1 MQTQGTIIS
10 LLKPT
15 LINEEQNKDKIS
27 KNSINLP
34 NKENQVSS
42 TINQIKENEIES
54 SKTQL
59 TVLPP
64 SNNSCKD
71 LLGKKANVK
80 ELKIEMFLCKKR
92 KHSFNTENNNKENKD
107 KKSEENNELGI
118 LREKNSNIEKNN
130 KGNIITFLDYKS
142 NKVKKNIAMHFKM
155 NKKNKFEFK
164 NNNKKHKTKTIYD
177 YYKSTSIK
185 TNKIY
190 NKEKLCKKIEEQDE
204 LNEIKNKEI
213 SMLKLTQ
220 RKNEELI
227 ASLREQQTIYD
238 EEINK
243 CRLDISNMLKEI
255 SKLKRENKVRW
266 FNEQEYNLGK
276 LIIIH
281 KPEFNKSKN
290 IEYWKEGKKIYDT
303 KIKLKQNQCQIDL
316 IQKNGDNN
324 SLSSFTLDCLLKE
337 KEELCETLKKLE
349 TDKYL
354 YLYKQ
359 NLFNQEKICTFSP
372 LKKEGLPFLN
382 ERYQILELI
391 GKGGYSEVYKAYDT
405 YDHKFIACKLIQLN
419 ENWPQEIKQSY
430 IKHTIRENLILQN
443 LNHKKIVKL
452 YDTLE
457 INDNAFCNILEY
469 CSGPDLSLYIR
480 KNGGSISEQIAK
492 IIITQILQALIYLNN
507 LTKKIIHYDLKP
519 ENILFDSDMN
529 IKITDFGLAKIIEPN
544 TEFVQLTSQG
554 VGTYWYLPPECF
566 EENKNIEIN
575 SKVDIWSLGVILY
588 EIIFNKK
595 PFGHGCSSQKKLVKD
610 KIIQNAYSVEFPEN
624 PEISEK
630 CKDFIQNCLKYKQ
643 SERYDAFQAFNSEFI
658 QDNPQTCFYI

>member
-71 LLGKKANVK
+71 LLGKKTNVK

-324 SLSSFTLDCLLKE
+324 SLSSFTLDCLMKE

-443 LNHKKIVKL
+443 LNHKRIVKL

-457 INDNAFCNILEY
+457 INDNSFCNILEY

-492 IIITQILQALIYLNN
+492 IIITQILQALMYLNN

-658 QDNPQTCFYI
+658 QDNL

>member
-71 LLGKKANVK
+71 LLGKKTNVK

-316 IQKNGDNN
+316 IQKNDDNN
-324 SLSSFTLDCLLKE
+324 SLSSFSLDCLLKE

-405 YDHKFIACKLIQLN
+405 YNHKFIACKLIQLN

-595 PFGHGCSSQKKLVKD
+595 PFGQGCSSQKKLVKD

-658 QDNPQTCFYI
+658 QDNL

>member
-316 IQKNGDNN
+316 IQKNDDNN

-349 TDKYL
+349 ADKYL

-519 ENILFDSDMN
+519 ENILFDNDMN

-658 QDNPQTCFYI
+658 QDNL

>member
-71 LLGKKANVK
+71 LLGKKTNVK

-155 NKKNKFEFK
+155 NKKNKFELK

-316 IQKNGDNN
+316 IQKNDDNN

-359 NLFNQEKICTFSP
+359 NLVNQEKICTFSP

-595 PFGHGCSSQKKLVKD
+595 PFGQGCSSQKKLVKD

-658 QDNPQTCFYI
+658 QDNL

>member
-71 LLGKKANVK
+71 LLGKKTNVK

-337 KEELCETLKKLE
+337 KNELCETLKKLE

-658 QDNPQTCFYI
+658 QDNL

>member
-71 LLGKKANVK
+71 LLGKKTNVK

-316 IQKNGDNN
+316 IQKNDDNN

-349 TDKYL
+349 ADKYL

-492 IIITQILQALIYLNN
+492 IIITQILQALMYLNN

-519 ENILFDSDMN
+519 ENILFDNDMN

-658 QDNPQTCFYI
+658 QDNL

>member
-71 LLGKKANVK
+71 LLGKKTNVK

-316 IQKNGDNN
+316 IQKNDDNN
-324 SLSSFTLDCLLKE
+324 SLSSFTLDCLMKE

-382 ERYQILELI
+382 GRYQILELI

-457 INDNAFCNILEY
+457 INDNSFCNILEY

-595 PFGHGCSSQKKLVKD
+595 PFGHGCSSQRKLVKD

-658 QDNPQTCFYI
+658 QDNL

>member
-71 LLGKKANVK
+71 LLGKKTNVK

-118 LREKNSNIEKNN
+118 LREKNSNIAKNN

-190 NKEKLCKKIEEQDE
+190 MKEKLCKKIEEQDE

-220 RKNEELI
+220 RKNEEII

-324 SLSSFTLDCLLKE
+324 SLSSFTLDYLLKE

-349 TDKYL
+349 ADKYL

-457 INDNAFCNILEY
+457 INDNSFCNILEY

-519 ENILFDSDMN
+519 ENILFDNDMN

-658 QDNPQTCFYI
+658 QDNL

>member
-64 SNNSCKD
+64 SDNSCKD
-71 LLGKKANVK
+71 LLGKKTNVK

-316 IQKNGDNN
+316 IQKNDDNN

-349 TDKYL
+349 ADKYL

-492 IIITQILQALIYLNN
+492 IIITQILQALMYLNN

-658 QDNPQTCFYI
+658 QDNL

>member
-64 SNNSCKD
+64 SDNSCKD
-71 LLGKKANVK
+71 LLGKKTNVK

-324 SLSSFTLDCLLKE
+324 SLSSFTLDCLMKE

-492 IIITQILQALIYLNN
+492 IIITQILQALMYLNN

-595 PFGHGCSSQKKLVKD
+595 PFGHGCSSQRKLVKD

-658 QDNPQTCFYI
+658 QDNL

>member
-227 ASLREQQTIYD
+227 ASLRDQQTIYD

-316 IQKNGDNN
+316 IQKNDDNN

-349 TDKYL
+349 ADKYL

-457 INDNAFCNILEY
+457 INDNSFCNILEY

-595 PFGHGCSSQKKLVKD
+595 PFGHGCSSQRKLVKD

-658 QDNPQTCFYI
+658 QDNL

>member
-71 LLGKKANVK
+71 LLGKKTNVK

-316 IQKNGDNN
+316 IQKNDDNN

-337 KEELCETLKKLE
+337 KNELCETLKKLE

-658 QDNPQTCFYI
+658 QDNL

>member
-155 NKKNKFEFK
+155 NKKNKFEYK

-316 IQKNGDNN
+316 IQKNDDNN

-349 TDKYL
+349 ADKYL

-519 ENILFDSDMN
+519 ENILFDNDMN

-595 PFGHGCSSQKKLVKD
+595 PFGHGCSSQRKLVKD

-658 QDNPQTCFYI
+658 QDNL

>member
-324 SLSSFTLDCLLKE
+324 SLSSFTLDCLMKE

-457 INDNAFCNILEY
+457 INDNSFCNILEY

-492 IIITQILQALIYLNN
+492 IIITQILQALMYLNN

-519 ENILFDSDMN
+519 ENILFDNDMN

-658 QDNPQTCFYI
+658 QDNL

>member
-71 LLGKKANVK
+71 LLGKKTNVK

-227 ASLREQQTIYD
+227 ASLREQQAIYD

-316 IQKNGDNN
+316 IQKNDDNN

-382 ERYQILELI
+382 GRYQILELI

-457 INDNAFCNILEY
+457 INDNSFCNILEY

-658 QDNPQTCFYI
+658 QDNL

>member
-164 NNNKKHKTKTIYD
+164 NYNKKHKTKTIYD

-190 NKEKLCKKIEEQDE
+190 NKEKLYKKIEEQDE

-316 IQKNGDNN
+316 IQKNDDNN

-382 ERYQILELI
+382 GRYQILELI

-457 INDNAFCNILEY
+457 INDNSFCNILEY

-519 ENILFDSDMN
+519 ENILFDSDLN

-658 QDNPQTCFYI
+658 QDNL

>member
-324 SLSSFTLDCLLKE
+324 SLSSFTLDCLMKE

-382 ERYQILELI
+382 GRYQILELI

-405 YDHKFIACKLIQLN
+405 YDHRFIACKLIQLN

-595 PFGHGCSSQKKLVKD
+595 PFGQGCSSQKKLVKD

-630 CKDFIQNCLKYKQ
+630 CKDFILNCLKYKQ

-658 QDNPQTCFYI
+658 QDNL

>member
-324 SLSSFTLDCLLKE
+324 SLSSFTLDCLMKE

-595 PFGHGCSSQKKLVKD
+595 PFGQGCSSQKKLVKD

-658 QDNPQTCFYI
+658 QDNL

>member
-71 LLGKKANVK
+71 LLGKKTNVK

-107 KKSEENNELGI
+107 KKYEENNELGI

-316 IQKNGDNN
+316 IQKNDDNN
-324 SLSSFTLDCLLKE
+324 SLSSFTLDCLMKE

-382 ERYQILELI
+382 GRYQILELI

-443 LNHKKIVKL
+443 LNHKRIVKL

-457 INDNAFCNILEY
+457 INDNSFCNILEY

-595 PFGHGCSSQKKLVKD
+595 PFGHGCSSQRKLVKD

-658 QDNPQTCFYI
+658 QDNL

>member
-1 MQTQGTIIS
+1 
-10 LLKPT
+10 
-15 LINEEQNKDKIS
+15 
-27 KNSINLP
+27 
-34 NKENQVSS
+34 
-42 TINQIKENEIES
+42 
-54 SKTQL
+54 
-59 TVLPP
+59 
-64 SNNSCKD
+64 
-71 LLGKKANVK
+71 
-80 ELKIEMFLCKKR
+80 MFLCKKR

-316 IQKNGDNN
+316 IQKNDDNN
-324 SLSSFTLDCLLKE
+324 SLSSFTLDCLMKE

-349 TDKYL
+349 ADKYL

-492 IIITQILQALIYLNN
+492 IIITQILQALMYLNN

-630 CKDFIQNCLKYKQ
+630 CKDFIKNCLKYKQ
-643 SERYDAFQAFNSEFI
+643 SERYDAFQAFNSKFI
-658 QDNPQTCFYI
+658 QDNL

>member
-27 KNSINLP
+27 KNSINLL

-71 LLGKKANVK
+71 LLGKKTNVK

-316 IQKNGDNN
+316 IQKNDDNN

-337 KEELCETLKKLE
+337 KDELCETLKKLE

-457 INDNAFCNILEY
+457 INDNSFCNILEY

-519 ENILFDSDMN
+519 ENILFDNDMN

-595 PFGHGCSSQKKLVKD
+595 PFGQGCSSQKKLVKD

-658 QDNPQTCFYI
+658 QDNL

>member
-71 LLGKKANVK
+71 LLGKKTNVK

-316 IQKNGDNN
+316 IQKNDDNN
-324 SLSSFTLDCLLKE
+324 SLSSFTLDCLMKE

-349 TDKYL
+349 ADKYL

-405 YDHKFIACKLIQLN
+405 YDHRFIACKLIQLN

-457 INDNAFCNILEY
+457 INDNSFCNILEY

-492 IIITQILQALIYLNN
+492 IIITQILQALMYLNN

-519 ENILFDSDMN
+519 ENILFDNDMN

-595 PFGHGCSSQKKLVKD
+595 PFGQGCSSQKKLVKD

-658 QDNPQTCFYI
+658 QDNL

>member
-71 LLGKKANVK
+71 LLGKKTNVK

-107 KKSEENNELGI
+107 KKSEENHELGI

-316 IQKNGDNN
+316 IQKNDDNN

-519 ENILFDSDMN
+519 ENILFDNDMN

-658 QDNPQTCFYI
+658 QDNL

>member
-213 SMLKLTQ
+213 SLLKLTQ

-227 ASLREQQTIYD
+227 SSLREQQTIYD

-316 IQKNGDNN
+316 IQKNDDNN

-349 TDKYL
+349 ADKYL

-419 ENWPQEIKQSY
+419 DNWPQEIKQSY

-457 INDNAFCNILEY
+457 INDNSFCNILEY

-595 PFGHGCSSQKKLVKD
+595 PFGHGCSSQRKLVKD

-658 QDNPQTCFYI
+658 QDNL

>member
-71 LLGKKANVK
+71 LLGKKTNVK

-213 SMLKLTQ
+213 SLLKLTQ

-227 ASLREQQTIYD
+227 ASLREQQSIYD

-316 IQKNGDNN
+316 IQKNDDNN

-349 TDKYL
+349 ADKYL

-405 YDHKFIACKLIQLN
+405 YNHKFIACKLIQIN

-457 INDNAFCNILEY
+457 INDNSFCNILEY

-630 CKDFIQNCLKYKQ
+630 AKDFIQNCLKYKQ

-658 QDNPQTCFYI
+658 QDNL

>member
-42 TINQIKENEIES
+42 TINQIKENETES

-316 IQKNGDNN
+316 IQKNDDNN

-349 TDKYL
+349 ADKYL

-382 ERYQILELI
+382 GRYQILELI

-457 INDNAFCNILEY
+457 INDNSFCNILEY

-658 QDNPQTCFYI
+658 QDNL

>member
-71 LLGKKANVK
+71 LLGKKTNVK

-324 SLSSFTLDCLLKE
+324 SLSSFTLDCLMKE

-349 TDKYL
+349 TDIYL

-443 LNHKKIVKL
+443 LNHKRIVKL

-457 INDNAFCNILEY
+457 INDNSFCNILEY

-492 IIITQILQALIYLNN
+492 IIITQILQALMYLNN

-595 PFGHGCSSQKKLVKD
+595 PFGQGCSSQKKLVKD

-658 QDNPQTCFYI
+658 QDNL

>member
-71 LLGKKANVK
+71 LLGKKTNVK

-227 ASLREQQTIYD
+227 ASLRDQQTIYD

-316 IQKNGDNN
+316 IQKNNDNN

-349 TDKYL
+349 ADKYL

-492 IIITQILQALIYLNN
+492 IIITQILQALMYLNN

-595 PFGHGCSSQKKLVKD
+595 PFGHGCSSQRKLVKD

-658 QDNPQTCFYI
+658 QDNL

>member
-10 LLKPT
+10 LLKST

-71 LLGKKANVK
+71 LLGKKTNVK

-92 KHSFNTENNNKENKD
+92 KHSFNIENNNKENKD

-316 IQKNGDNN
+316 IQKNDDNN
-324 SLSSFTLDCLLKE
+324 SLSSFTLNCLLKE

-359 NLFNQEKICTFSP
+359 NLFNQEKICAFSP

-405 YDHKFIACKLIQLN
+405 YAHKFIACKLIQLN

-658 QDNPQTCFYI
+658 RDNL

>member
-71 LLGKKANVK
+71 LLGKKTNVK

-276 LIIIH
+276 LVIIH
-281 KPEFNKSKN
+281 KPEFNKNKN

-316 IQKNGDNN
+316 IQKNDDNN

-457 INDNAFCNILEY
+457 INDNSFCNILEY

-519 ENILFDSDMN
+519 ENILFDNDMN

-658 QDNPQTCFYI
+658 QDNL

>member
-71 LLGKKANVK
+71 LLGKKTNVK

-185 TNKIY
+185 ANKIY

-324 SLSSFTLDCLLKE
+324 SLSSFTLDCLMKE

-519 ENILFDSDMN
+519 ENILFDNDMN

-658 QDNPQTCFYI
+658 QDNL

>member
-71 LLGKKANVK
+71 LLGKKTNVK

-324 SLSSFTLDCLLKE
+324 SLSSFTLDCLMKE

-443 LNHKKIVKL
+443 LNHKRIVKL

-457 INDNAFCNILEY
+457 INDNSFCNILEY

-595 PFGHGCSSQKKLVKD
+595 PFGQGCSSQKKLVKD

-630 CKDFIQNCLKYKQ
+630 CKDFIRNCLKYKQ

-658 QDNPQTCFYI
+658 QDNL

>member
-71 LLGKKANVK
+71 LLGKKTNVK

-155 NKKNKFEFK
+155 NKKNKFELK

-324 SLSSFTLDCLLKE
+324 SLSSFTLDCLMKE

-443 LNHKKIVKL
+443 LNHKRIVKL

-457 INDNAFCNILEY
+457 INDNSFCNILEY

-595 PFGHGCSSQKKLVKD
+595 PFGQGCSSQKKLVKD

-658 QDNPQTCFYI
+658 QDNL

>member
-316 IQKNGDNN
+316 IQKNDDNN

-349 TDKYL
+349 ADKYL

-658 QDNPQTCFYI
+658 QDNL

>member
-71 LLGKKANVK
+71 LLGKKTNVK

-316 IQKNGDNN
+316 IQKNDDNN

-349 TDKYL
+349 ADKYL

-492 IIITQILQALIYLNN
+492 IIITQILQALMYLNN

-658 QDNPQTCFYI
+658 QDNL

>member
-71 LLGKKANVK
+71 LLGKKTNVK

-118 LREKNSNIEKNN
+118 LKEKNSNIEKNN

-316 IQKNGDNN
+316 IQKNDDNN

-519 ENILFDSDMN
+519 ENILFDNDMN

-658 QDNPQTCFYI
+658 QDNL

>member
-71 LLGKKANVK
+71 LLGKKTNVK

-220 RKNEELI
+220 RKNE
-227 ASLREQQTIYD
+227 
-238 EEINK
+238 
-243 CRLDISNMLKEI
+243 
-255 SKLKRENKVRW
+255 
-266 FNEQEYNLGK
+266 
-276 LIIIH
+276 
-281 KPEFNKSKN
+281 
-290 IEYWKEGKKIYDT
+290 
-303 KIKLKQNQCQIDL
+303 
-316 IQKNGDNN
+316 
-324 SLSSFTLDCLLKE
+324 
-337 KEELCETLKKLE
+337 
-349 TDKYL
+349 
-354 YLYKQ
+354 
-359 NLFNQEKICTFSP
+359 
-372 LKKEGLPFLN
+372 
-382 ERYQILELI
+382 
-391 GKGGYSEVYKAYDT
+391 
-405 YDHKFIACKLIQLN
+405 
-419 ENWPQEIKQSY
+419 
-430 IKHTIRENLILQN
+430 
-443 LNHKKIVKL
+443 
-452 YDTLE
+452 
-457 INDNAFCNILEY
+457 
-469 CSGPDLSLYIR
+469 
-480 KNGGSISEQIAK
+480 
-492 IIITQILQALIYLNN
+492 
-507 LTKKIIHYDLKP
+507 
-519 ENILFDSDMN
+519 
-529 IKITDFGLAKIIEPN
+529 
-544 TEFVQLTSQG
+544 
-554 VGTYWYLPPECF
+554 
-566 EENKNIEIN
+566 
-575 SKVDIWSLGVILY
+575 
-588 EIIFNKK
+588 
-595 PFGHGCSSQKKLVKD
+595 
-610 KIIQNAYSVEFPEN
+610 
-624 PEISEK
+624 
-630 CKDFIQNCLKYKQ
+630 
-643 SERYDAFQAFNSEFI
+643 
-658 QDNPQTCFYI
+658 

>member
-71 LLGKKANVK
+71 LLGKKTNVK

-316 IQKNGDNN
+316 IQKNNDNN

-443 LNHKKIVKL
+443 LNHKRIVKL

-457 INDNAFCNILEY
+457 INDNSFCNILEY

-519 ENILFDSDMN
+519 ENILFDNDMS

-595 PFGHGCSSQKKLVKD
+595 PFGQGCSSQKKLVKD

-658 QDNPQTCFYI
+658 QDNL

>member
-71 LLGKKANVK
+71 LLGKKTNVK

-324 SLSSFTLDCLLKE
+324 SLSSFTLDCLMKE

-405 YDHKFIACKLIQLN
+405 YDHRFIACKLIQLN

-492 IIITQILQALIYLNN
+492 IIITQILQALMYLNN

-519 ENILFDSDMN
+519 ENILFDNDMN

-658 QDNPQTCFYI
+658 QDNL

>member
-71 LLGKKANVK
+71 LLGKKTNVK

-213 SMLKLTQ
+213 SLLKLTQ

-316 IQKNGDNN
+316 IQKNDDNN

-349 TDKYL
+349 ADKYL

-457 INDNAFCNILEY
+457 INDNSFCNILEY

-658 QDNPQTCFYI
+658 QDNL